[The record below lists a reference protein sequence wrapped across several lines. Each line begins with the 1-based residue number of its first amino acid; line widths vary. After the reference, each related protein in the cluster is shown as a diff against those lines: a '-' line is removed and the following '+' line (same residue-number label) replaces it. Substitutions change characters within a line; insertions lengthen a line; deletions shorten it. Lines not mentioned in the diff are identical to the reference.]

1 MIIDNK
7 KSYGSNEN
15 IKTVWD
21 CISDYSNPGKGREGK
36 MDIVTGFFSVAA
48 LHILYTTLSK
58 DNKYRIVLGDI
69 HDMALGE
76 YLPKLGIKVIWD
88 DKIGS

>member
-7 KSYGSNEN
+7 QSYGSNEN

-36 MDIVTGFFSVAA
+36 RLA
-48 LHILYTTLSK
+48 
-58 DNKYRIVLGDI
+58 
-69 HDMALGE
+69 
-76 YLPKLGIKVIWD
+76 
-88 DKIGS
+88 GSW